1 MIASQLR
8 EVLQSAGPGTISGS
22 AWLGTLTERKKKEI
36 EFHDADRAALAA
48 LGQENRE
55 QSAANRK
62 WYAVTRGVSS
72 YMDQWILEQA
82 RDRVFLDYACGE
94 GRAATLASQVAQ
106 LSIGI
111 DISPTSIEL
120 ARHNAELNG
129 AGDRVIF
136 MQGDCEKTGLP
147 DACVD
152 AVLCSGM
159 LHHLDLSYAMPELRR
174 ILTPGGRI
182 LAMEALNYNPLIKLY
197 RQSTPHLR
205 TKFEKE
211 HILSLKDVTFMRRFF
226 EVENIRYW
234 NLATLF
240 AVPFRHTPAFSPLLS
255 SLEGVD
261 AVLGKIPGIAQMSW
275 MFSFELV
282 KAAGEN

>member
-8 EVLQSAGPGTISGS
+8 EILQSASSGTVSGS
-22 AWLGTLTERKKKEI
+22 SWLGTLTERKKREI

-48 LGQENRE
+48 LTPENRE

-62 WYAVTRGVSS
+62 YYAVTRGISS
-72 YMDQWILEQA
+72 YMEGWILEQA
-82 RDRVFLDYACGE
+82 KDRVFLDYACGE

-111 DISPTSIEL
+111 DISPTSLEL
-120 ARHNAELNG
+120 ARQHADSRG

-136 MQGDCEKTGLP
+136 LQADCEKTGLP
-147 DACVD
+147 DSCVD
-152 AVLCSGM
+152 VVLCSGM

-174 ILTPGGRI
+174 ILKAGGRI

-197 RQSTPHLR
+197 RQCTPDLR
-205 TKFEKE
+205 TEFEKE

-226 EVENIRYW
+226 RVQNIRYW
-234 NLATLF
+234 NLATLL
-240 AVPFRHTPAFSPLLS
+240 AVPFRHTAAFNPLLS

-261 AVLGKIPGIAQMSW
+261 GVLGRIPGVAQMSW

-282 KAAGEN
+282 KSAEEN